1 MSYHGTPNQRMGSQS
16 VPPPTAPAVPAS
28 PPAPPPPP
36 MQRTAPQTD
45 PSQTYES
52 RVTNPLGT
60 APVGVTLG
68 STAIREELRA
78 SNIRGF
84 SAPGTRRRTEFV
96 PVPQDDPRLIEI
108 KKQVQRSLARNIPLS
123 QPAYPVA
130 LDLATNELV
139 FKGDPRLERKE
150 STAPFISNEVKRTPR
165 LRDLLGKTVSPIHID
180 GYFPLYTNRE
190 DAIKAS
196 PTPNIARSG
205 ERTKGFHTHFLRGK
219 TYYMPNGLLMGVT
232 MFHGDYDPPIN
243 DAGPYTVEGT
253 ATNDAPYKGVYGYYY
268 PLWTSGAL
276 ADQANANTQG
286 GVHEHTFAEFPNV
299 IFYMPNDQ
307 ANHGTTS
314 PGPYRLYRSG
324 DAVQTV
330 NSPVI
335 QNVSQVLSTP
345 VRFQIVNLDS
355 SLSRKEEFI
364 AGGTNAA
371 SPQFFAEVEEFQ
383 ILDPKTGQTTTT
395 SRTSTPSRIS
405 PKRSS
410 LFNPSGKS
418 SISNAS
424 KVSKAELTGTTKVVN
439 ESAELNNASRTQ
451 INGVVTPV
459 VGQGGIIQDQQLFTF
474 MSGSNIRIDTD
485 GERREV
491 IRISLDD
498 LFLSELQDVDIN
510 LDADLA
516 NNRILVFD
524 TSLGSGVTGITG
536 GFKSKDFT
544 TAFSSLA
551 PRFDGLVSTSGVTG
565 TYFNASSGFIFPD
578 GTVQSTAA
586 IFTDP
591 ESGVE
596 FELKSTGTGDGI
608 MTFATPS
615 VTLVSGIAPGA
626 TEVITTGHTSGF
638 SGDGIT
644 FGTGANTY
652 LLEGRAGD
660 TIHII
665 GETSNARVIGRLSVD
680 AIDKAGTVLLAFT
693 ALMSNRV
700 PYSLDERIRI
710 LLVPGNSKVL
720 SFNGATGDV
729 TGVASFNGSTGAVTG
744 VASFNGSTGA
754 VTGVASVNGSTGDI
768 VGIATTG
775 ANVFT
780 GTVTAQTGITLG
792 NGITFPDGTFQSTA
806 MRAGLKY
813 TVTTSTPSAGGVYV
827 VIDGSGVLD
836 SILIH
841 DTDANG
847 NDIGNILDLFA
858 DNGGYIQ
865 LLKED
870 GSVLTAVAID
880 ATETGLATFSSD
892 KLSIVQVQ
900 GSSGTFEVDGA
911 PSAGDVLF
919 ATVIPSLSTAVQS
932 VGSFTGNIIIHK
944 GLTAENIANVGYVG
958 VDDRAIKFQ
967 AYGSGGLVEG
977 ITFSVGSN
985 QTTAAKTDLNVATF
999 TVSSKSAISVGAK
1012 TGSLHRLPYDATL
1025 TGIEIIVNNTGGFSA
1040 GVVASGAT
1048 LGSPTQSSIT
1058 GCTLGI
1064 SGTSGTSTTIEA
1076 GLSSG
1081 SITSGN
1087 FLYLQVFDNTAG
1099 ATNAQVFASYTR
1111 R

>member
-1 MSYHGTPNQRMGSQS
+1 M
-16 VPPPTAPAVPAS
+16 
-28 PPAPPPPP
+28 
-36 MQRTAPQTD
+36 
-45 PSQTYES
+45 
-52 RVTNPLGT
+52 
-60 APVGVTLG
+60 
-68 STAIREELRA
+68 
-78 SNIRGF
+78 
-84 SAPGTRRRTEFV
+84 
-96 PVPQDDPRLIEI
+96 
-108 KKQVQRSLARNIPLS
+108 
-123 QPAYPVA
+123 
-130 LDLATNELV
+130 DLATNELV
-139 FKGDPRLERKE
+139 FLGDPRLEKKE
-150 STAPFISNEVKRTPR
+150 VDVSPYISSDIKRTPR
-165 LRDLLGKTVSPIHID
+165 LRDQLGRTVSPIHID

-196 PTPNIARSG
+196 PTPSIARSG

-219 TYYMPNGLLMGVT
+219 TYYMPNGLQMGVT

-286 GVHEHTFAEFPNV
+286 GVHEHTFAEFPNI

-324 DAVQTV
+324 DAVPTV

-355 SLSRKEEFI
+355 SISRKEEFI

-371 SPQFFAEVEEFQ
+371 TPQFFTSASEFQ
-383 ILDPKTGQTTTT
+383 VFDSRTGQTVSKTQTV
-395 SRTSTPSRIS
+395 TPSRIS
-405 PKRSS
+405 SKRSS
-410 LFNPSGKS
+410 LFLPSGKS

-424 KVSKAELTGTTKVVN
+424 KVSKAELTGTSKVAN

-524 TSLGSGVTGITG
+524 TSLGDGVTGITG

-544 TAFSSLA
+544 TAFSTLT
-551 PRFDGLVSTSGVTG
+551 PRFDGLISTDGVTG
-565 TYFNASSGFIFPD
+565 TQFVSTSSGYVFPD

-586 IFTDP
+586 NFTDP

-596 FELKSTGTGDGI
+596 FELKNAVTGDGI
-608 MTFATPS
+608 ITFAVPET
-615 VTLVSGIAPGA
+615 TLVSGIAPGSS
-626 TEVITTGHTSGF
+626 EVITTGHTSGF

-665 GETSNARVIGRLSVD
+665 GETSNARVIGRLGVD
-680 AIDKAGTVLLAFT
+680 AIDNAGTVLLAFT

-744 VASFNGSTGA
+744 VASI
-754 VTGVASVNGSTGDI
+754 NGSTGDI

-813 TVTTSTPSAGGVYV
+813 TVTSSVSPSAGQVNI
-827 VIDGSGVLD
+827 VIDGSGTLD
-836 SILIH
+836 SITLH

-870 GSVLTAVAID
+870 GSVLTAVAVES
-880 ATETGLATFSSD
+880 TETGIATFAGD
-892 KLSIVQVQ
+892 RLSIIQVA
-900 GSSGTFEVDGA
+900 GHTGTFEVDGA

-932 VGSFTGNIIIHK
+932 VGAFTGHVLIHK

-967 AYGSGGLVEG
+967 TYGNGGLVEG
-977 ITFSVGSN
+977 ITFSDGSN
-985 QTTAAKTDLNVATF
+985 QLTAAKTDLNVATF
-999 TVSSKSAISVGAK
+999 TISSKSAIGTGAK
-1012 TGSLHRLPYDATL
+1012 TNSLHRLPYDATL
-1025 TGIEIIVNNTGGFSA
+1025 TGIEVIGNKTGGFSA
-1040 GVVASGAT
+1040 GVMIAGSVLGHPTVGAITGSTLGLAGAT
-1048 LGSPTQSSIT
+1048 
-1058 GCTLGI
+1058 
-1064 SGTSGTSTTIEA
+1064 GTSTTIES
-1076 GLSSG
+1076 GL
-1081 SITSGN
+1081 TSASMTGGN
-1087 FLYLQVFDNTAG
+1087 FLYVQVFDNTAG
-1099 ATNAQVFASYTR
+1099 CTNAQLFASYTR